1 MRYSFLINDDRS
13 FCGCSTVYTVH
24 DTFTNEEIAYLVL
37 GYSSSHELFY
47 VTEYGGLRD
56 HYIESDIEFCAI
68 LNDFIQVFELMDPS
82 DIFRSEKTQSKY
94 EEHAPAISKE
104 NLTVYAS
111 EGKIIKH
118 NNEFIIASSDC
129 NYLKQLSYKGVFNT
143 KQFFREYSTG
153 DEDIDDLFE
162 DIDVL
167 FDLEQDYQDGIFLI
181 DVNWSLVSELANQNN
196 RKVVI

>member
-1 MRYSFLINDDRS
+1 MRYSFLINDDKS

-24 DTFTNEEIAYLVL
+24 DTFTNKEVAYLVL
-37 GYSSSHELFY
+37 GYSSSHEFFY
-47 VTEYGGLRD
+47 VTEYGGRRD

-68 LNDFIQVFELMDPS
+68 LNDFVQVFELMNPS
-82 DIFRSEKTQSKY
+82 DIFRSEKTQRQY

-104 NLTVYAS
+104 NLTIYAS
-111 EGKIIKH
+111 EGKIIKY
-118 NNEFIIASSDC
+118 NNEFIISSSDC
-129 NYLKQLSYKGVFNT
+129 DYLKQLSYKGVFNT

-167 FDLEQDYQDGIFLI
+167 FDLEQDYPDGIFLI
-181 DVNWSLVSELANQNN
+181 DVNWSLVSELANKNN